1 MIMWRCNVLSPCYS
15 FPLFM
20 LLITDL
26 YILQTVLSTFK
37 KSIFS
42 LIDVFLNYKDLL
54 HCLDNH
60 KVLDVKVFC
69 FVWPNKPIN
78 KAK

>member
-1 MIMWRCNVLSPCYS
+1 MIMWRCHVLSPCYS

-60 KVLDVKVFC
+60 KVLDVKVF
-69 FVWPNKPIN
+69 FLFYLTKQANQ
-78 KAK
+78 